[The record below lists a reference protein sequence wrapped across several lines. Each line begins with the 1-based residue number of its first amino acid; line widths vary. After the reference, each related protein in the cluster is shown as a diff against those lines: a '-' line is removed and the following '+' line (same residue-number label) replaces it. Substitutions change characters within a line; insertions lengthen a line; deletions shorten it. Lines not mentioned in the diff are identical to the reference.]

1 MNSMMT
7 VLERDG
13 PFSPIR
19 ERELLVLIGFPEMY
33 ACVGV
38 GGRFLNHAVAFEPCM
53 LL

>member
-1 MNSMMT
+1 MNSMMI

-19 ERELLVLIGFPEMY
+19 ERELLVLIGSPEMY

-38 GGRFLNHAVAFEPCM
+38 GRRLLNHAEAFESCM
-53 LL
+53 LP